1 MGRRKR
7 NSGDWKVL
15 TQACT
20 SLLERLP
27 ELADEH
33 VKRLHEGEPAYGRT
47 VPYDQHWQEAHGAMR
62 IGIEMISA
70 PRASPRRDLRHADE
84 MGRRRAEQGIPL
96 ELVVQSYRHA
106 GGGVGRPDRGRG
118 DVPAVWGPSAEAG
131 AIELVLEIAADED
144 AAHPRTKDEA
154 AGCLLTAETR
164 VAAGGQVT
172 DSGAAR
178 PGRHRSRSLVSSVH
192 PVRSFWA
199 PMADACVGRS
209 R

>member
-1 MGRRKR
+1 VLCEPSIVRGPALDVILVWGGAITILPTPDETIERVS
-7 NSGDWKVL
+7 SG
-15 TQACT
+15 Q
-20 SLLERLP
+20 
-27 ELADEH
+27 
-33 VKRLHEGEPAYGRT
+33 
-47 VPYDQHWQEAHGAMR
+47 
-62 IGIEMISA
+62 
-70 PRASPRRDLRHADE
+70 
-84 MGRRRAEQGIPL
+84 
-96 ELVVQSYRHA
+96 A
-106 GGGVGRPDRGRG
+106 GGTRNR
-118 DVPAVWGPSAEAG
+118 GPSAEAG

-192 PVRSFWA
+192 PVRSPWA